1 MQISEFPGDSA
12 GRGYSIVIAV
22 ARVATVA
29 QIPWPRNFL
38 LHATGA
44 GPKKKKISSPIAGNL
59 IEISGRA
66 LESAFLKQ
74 PRVFQCWSSSSH
86 PWRNVA

>member
-44 GPKKKKISSPIAGNL
+44 GPKKKKKFPAPLLGILLRFLAEPWNL
-59 IEISGRA
+59 HS
-66 LESAFLKQ
+66 
-74 PRVFQCWSSSSH
+74 
-86 PWRNVA
+86 

>member
-44 GPKKKKISSPIAGNL
+44 GPKKKKKKFPAPLLGILLRFLAEPWNL
-59 IEISGRA
+59 HS
-66 LESAFLKQ
+66 
-74 PRVFQCWSSSSH
+74 
-86 PWRNVA
+86 